1 MRIELFSRK
10 RLLKRPLWYFRIRA
24 ANGELIAQSE
34 GYSRKIDALGTA
46 NLLKNGAAGADIVGM
61 RDSGDVR

>member
-1 MRIELFSRK
+1 MKIELFSR
-10 RLLKRPLWYFRIRA
+10 RGLRGRRYYFRVIA
-24 ANGELIAQSE
+24 ANGEPIAQSE

-46 NLLKNGAAGADIVGM
+46 NLLKNGAAGAEIIGM